1 MAENEPMTET
11 GRRRLQRA
19 GRIFR
24 HFVFM
29 MIGALLAV
37 PYIVVFIWATQL
49 AAVSPANAVVAF
61 AVLVLLLA
69 VPAALSATRAL
80 ERTAVGELLAVRL
93 AEPAG
98 PVTRQRRIRG
108 AVWYFVHLMAGGLTL
123 VAIAFAAPLII
134 TMLILPLLGNAESA
148 SELAAAVVPFTDGTT
163 AALWSLGLG
172 TGVIIFT
179 ILTGIALPHWATL
192 LLGPSPAEHRALE
205 EEQAR
210 SEARRNELARELHDS
225 VGHALTVTTLQATAA
240 EALLGRDPDGAAR
253 AMRAVADTGRSAL
266 AELDRVIGILRAPGD
281 QVENPAGLRQLP
293 GYLDHME
300 DQGLHVEREFETQT
314 LEEVPAAA
322 SAPAFKILQEGLTNA
337 LKYASPREAVLR
349 IEPIGRCLQ
358 IRLMNPVVE
367 SSDAA
372 APRTS
377 GRGIA
382 GMQER
387 ARLAGGS
394 TRSELA
400 GDRWILSVDIPLQ
413 ERAS

>member
-1 MAENEPMTET
+1 
-11 GRRRLQRA
+11 
-19 GRIFR
+19 
-24 HFVFM
+24 M

-80 ERTAVGELLAVRL
+80 ERTAVGELLAVKL

-108 AVWYFVHLMAGGLTL
+108 AVWYLVHLMAGGLTL
-123 VAIAFAAPLII
+123 VAIAFAAPLI
-134 TMLILPLLGNAESA
+134 LAAVILPLLGNADSA
-148 SELAAAVVPFTDGTT
+148 NELAAAVVPFTDGTT
-163 AALWSLGLG
+163 AALWSLGLS

-179 ILTGIALPHWATL
+179 ILTGMALPHWASL
-192 LLGPSPAEHRALE
+192 LLGPSPAEHRELE

-210 SEARRNELARELHDS
+210 MEARRNELARELHDS

-266 AELDRVIGILRAPGD
+266 AELDRVIGILRAPGA

-300 DQGLHVEREFETQT
+300 DQGLHVEREFETQM

-322 SAPAFKILQEGLTNA
+322 SAPAFKILQEGLTNT
-337 LKYASPREAVLR
+337 LKYASPREPVLH
-349 IEPIGRCLQ
+349 IHPIGRYLQ
-358 IRLMNPVVE
+358 IRLVNPIAE

-372 APRTS
+372 APRPS

-394 TRSELA
+394 TRSQLA
-400 GDRWILSVDIPLQ
+400 GGRWILSVDIPLQ
-413 ERAS
+413 ERAR

>member
-1 MAENEPMTET
+1 MTET
-11 GRRRLQRA
+11 GRRPSQRA

-49 AAVSPANAVVAF
+49 AAVSPANAAVAF
-61 AVLVLLLA
+61 TVLVLLLA

-80 ERTAVGELLAVRL
+80 ERTAVGELLAVKL

-98 PVTRQRRIRG
+98 PVTRQRRLRG
-108 AVWYFVHLMAGGLTL
+108 AVWYLVHLMAGGLTL
-123 VAIAFAAPLII
+123 VAIAFAAPLVISVV
-134 TMLILPLLGNAESA
+134 ILPLLGNANSA
-148 SELAAAVVPFTDGTT
+148 NELSAAVVPFTDDTT

-179 ILTGIALPHWATL
+179 ILTALALPHWATL
-192 LLGPSPAEHRALE
+192 LLGPSPAERRVLE

-210 SEARRNELARELHDS
+210 LEAKRNELARELHDS

-240 EALLGRDPDGAAR
+240 EALMGRDPEEAAR

-266 AELDRVIGILRAPGD
+266 AELDRVIGILRAPG
-281 QVENPAGLRQLP
+281 VPAENPAGLRQLP

-300 DQGLHVEREFETQT
+300 DQGLQVKREFETQT
-314 LEEVPAAA
+314 LEQVPAAA
-322 SAPAFKILQEGLTNA
+322 SAPAFRILQEGLTNA
-337 LKYASPREAVLR
+337 LKYASPREAVLH
-349 IEPIGRCLQ
+349 IELNGQRLQ
-358 IRLMNPVVE
+358 IQLVNPVVQ
-367 SSDAA
+367 SATA
-372 APRTS
+372 RRAS

-394 TRSELA
+394 TRSQLA
-400 GDRWILSVDIPLQ
+400 QGRWTLSVDIPLQ
-413 ERAS
+413 ERAW

>member
-11 GRRRLQRA
+11 GRRPLQRA

-69 VPAALSATRAL
+69 VPAVLSATRAL
-80 ERTAVGELLAVRL
+80 ERTAVGELLAIKL

-108 AVWYFVHLMAGGLTL
+108 AVWYLVHLMAGGLTL

-134 TMLILPLLGNAESA
+134 TVLILPLLGNADSA

-179 ILTGIALPHWATL
+179 ILTGMALPQWATL
-192 LLGPSPAEHRALE
+192 LLGPSPAEHRELE

-210 SEARRNELARELHDS
+210 MEARRNELARELHDS

-266 AELDRVIGILRAPGD
+266 AELDRVIGILRAPEA
-281 QVENPAGLRQLP
+281 QVENPTGLGQLP

-300 DQGLHVEREFETQT
+300 NQGLHVEREFETQA

-337 LKYASPREAVLR
+337 LKYASPPEAVLH
-349 IEPIGRCLQ
+349 IERIGRCLQ
-358 IRLMNPVVE
+358 IRLVNPVVE
-367 SSDAA
+367 SSEAA
-372 APRTS
+372 APRAS

-394 TRSELA
+394 TRSQLA
-400 GDRWILSVDIPLQ
+400 GGRWILSVDIPLQ
-413 ERAS
+413 ERAW

>member
-1 MAENEPMTET
+1 MTET
-11 GRRRLQRA
+11 GRIPLQRA

-49 AAVSPANAVVAF
+49 AAVSAANAAVAF
-61 AVLVLLLA
+61 TVLVLLLA

-80 ERTAVGELLAVRL
+80 ERTAVGELLGVKL

-98 PVTRQRRIRG
+98 PATRQRRIRG
-108 AVWYFVHLMAGGLTL
+108 AVWYLVHLMAGGLTL
-123 VAIAFAAPLII
+123 VAIAFAAPLIVAV
-134 TMLILPLLGNAESA
+134 LILPMLGNADSA
-148 SELAAAVVPFTDGTT
+148 SELAAAIVPFTDGTT

-192 LLGPSPAEHRALE
+192 LLGPSAAEHQALE

-210 SEARRNELARELHDS
+210 LEAKRNELARELHDS

-240 EALLGRDPDGAAR
+240 EALLGRDPDGAVR

-266 AELDRVIGILRAPGD
+266 AELDRVIGLLRSPGEYRD
-281 QVENPAGLRQLP
+281 SSAGLSQLP
-293 GYLDHME
+293 GYLDRME
-300 DQGLHVEREFETQT
+300 EQGLHVVRRFDSQM
-314 LEEVPAAA
+314 LADVPAGA
-322 SAPAFKILQEGLTNA
+322 SEPAFKILQEGLTNA
-337 LKYASPREAVLR
+337 LKYAAPREALLHLDSINGFLR
-349 IEPIGRCLQ
+349 V
-358 IRLMNPVVE
+358 RLENPVAE
-367 SSDAA
+367 PAGETASRAG
-372 APRTS
+372 
-377 GRGIA
+377 GRGLA

-394 TRSELA
+394 TRSQLN
-400 GDRWILSVDIPLQ
+400 GGRWILSAEIPLK
-413 ERAS
+413 EPAR

>member
-1 MAENEPMTET
+1 MTET
-11 GRRRLQRA
+11 GRRPLQRA

-69 VPAALSATRAL
+69 VPAVLSATRAL
-80 ERTAVGELLAVRL
+80 ERTAVGELLAVKL

-108 AVWYFVHLMAGGLTL
+108 AVWYLVHLMAGGLTL
-123 VAIAFAAPLII
+123 VAIAFAAPLI
-134 TMLILPLLGNAESA
+134 LAAVILPLLGNADSA
-148 SELAAAVVPFTDGTT
+148 NELAAAVVPFTDGTT
-163 AALWSLGLG
+163 AALWSLGLS

-179 ILTGIALPHWATL
+179 ILTGMALPHWASL
-192 LLGPSPAEHRALE
+192 LLGPSPAEHRELE

-210 SEARRNELARELHDS
+210 MEARRNELARELHDS

-266 AELDRVIGILRAPGD
+266 AELDRVIGILRAPGA

-300 DQGLHVEREFETQT
+300 DQGLHVEREFETQM

-337 LKYASPREAVLR
+337 LKYASPREAVLH
-349 IEPIGRCLQ
+349 IQPIGRYLQ
-358 IRLMNPVVE
+358 IRLVNPIAE

-372 APRTS
+372 APRPS

-394 TRSELA
+394 TRSQLA
-400 GDRWILSVDIPLQ
+400 GGRWILSVDIPLQ
-413 ERAS
+413 ERAR

>member
-11 GRRRLQRA
+11 GRRPLQRA

-49 AAVSPANAVVAF
+49 AAVSPANAAVAF
-61 AVLVLLLA
+61 TVLVLLLA

-80 ERTAVGELLAVRL
+80 ERTAVGELLAVNL
-93 AEPAG
+93 VEPTG

-108 AVWYFVHLMAGGLTL
+108 AVWYLVHLMAGGLTL
-123 VAIAFAAPLII
+123 VAIAFAAPLVIAV
-134 TMLILPLLGNAESA
+134 LILPLLGNADSA
-148 SELAAAVVPFTDGTT
+148 RELAAAVVPFTDGTT

-172 TGVIIFT
+172 AGVIIFT
-179 ILTGIALPHWATL
+179 ILAGIALPHWATL

-210 SEARRNELARELHDS
+210 LEAKRNELARELHDS
-225 VGHALTVTTLQATAA
+225 VGHALTVTTLQSTAA

-266 AELDRVIGILRAPGD
+266 AELDRVIGILRSPGE
-281 QVENPAGLRQLP
+281 QVESPAGLRQLSD
-293 GYLDHME
+293 YLDHME
-300 DQGLHVEREFETQT
+300 DQGLRVARGYDPRT
-314 LEEVPAAA
+314 LQEVPAGA
-322 SAPAFKILQEGLTNA
+322 SEAAFKILQEGLTNA
-337 LKYASPREAVLR
+337 LKYASPREAELH
-349 IEPIGRCLQ
+349 IESIGGCLQ
-358 IRLMNPVVE
+358 LRLANPVE
-367 SSDAA
+367 KRRDET
-372 APRTS
+372 APRAG
-377 GRGIA
+377 GRGLA

-387 ARLAGGS
+387 ARLAGGT
-394 TRSELA
+394 TRSQLS
-400 GDRWILSVDIPLQ
+400 GGRWILSAEIPLQ
-413 ERAS
+413 EPAT